1 MITRKNQL
9 PIQLLEDSIYTDRVN
24 SQSEKNVKL
33 TQANPKKREKYPTRI
48 INHPLLDK
56 FSLEGNI
63 CC

>member
-1 MITRKNQL
+1 MITKKNQL
-9 PIQLLEDSIYTDRVN
+9 SIQLLEDSIYTNRVN
-24 SQSEKNVKL
+24 SQVKKKVKL

-56 FSLEGNI
+56 FFLEGNL